1 MMWDSL
7 EKDDV
12 VECLRALA
20 LGASVDEKYE
30 YESNEFKEEEEDSS
44 DKRICVQV
52 QSAVQRAAQLK
63 HWNIV
68 ALLLLWGADAEYRD
82 SLGRNL
88 IHYLASMKDSSI
100 SVLLSIL
107 RKNPSLGGWT
117 DSEGRTSLLY
127 AEMAENAPV
136 ATIIRIFQAQV
147 DESTSMTRSP
157 MPEYKNL
164 NNSGQE
170 SPLLSESKT
179 PTNQIATAFEKVMNL
194 TQNGPFERRKS
205 KSK

>member
-1 MMWDSL
+1 MLWDSL

-20 LGASVDEKYE
+20 LGAFVDDT
-30 YESNEFKEEEEDSS
+30 YESNEFKEDDLS
-44 DKRICVQV
+44 DKICVQN
-52 QSAVQRAAQLK
+52 AVQRAAQLK

-88 IHYLASMKDSSI
+88 IHYLASMTDSSI

-107 RKNPSLGGWT
+107 RKNSSLGGWT
-117 DSEGRTSLLY
+117 DAEGRSPLLY
-127 AEMAENAPV
+127 AELAENAPV
-136 ATIIRIFQAQV
+136 ATIIRVFQAQV
-147 DESTSMTRSP
+147 DESSSMSRGP
-157 MPEYKNL
+157 MAEYKIV

-179 PTNQIATAFEKVMNL
+179 PTNQIATALEKVLNL
-194 TQNGPFERRKS
+194 TQNGPFDRKKSNS
-205 KSK
+205 K